1 MSSRG
6 KYLLT
11 GAVLLALIVVLFAV
25 SVAFGTV
32 SIPLRDVWD
41 VLTGA
46 DPDSI
51 TRIIVLEKRIPEAV
65 TALAAGGTLAVCG
78 LMMQTLF
85 RNPLADPSILGISSG
100 ASLAVAL
107 ITFCAGTFGFSLIIG
122 PLWQILAALAGSAAV
137 LVFLLTVSR
146 RMVGNTALLITG
158 IMVGYLASALVSV
171 LQFSGNKDAD
181 FAFIMW
187 SQGSFSRAMADG
199 FFYSFLAVCAIG
211 VAATFFLIRTFNAL
225 LLGENYA
232 RNLGIHIP
240 RARMA
245 IILISALLTGA
256 VTAYCGPIAFIGLA
270 VPHIV
275 RYTTRSA
282 DRRVLLPLTV
292 LAGAVITLACGI
304 IAKQAIFG
312 YMLPVN
318 AVTSL
323 IGAPIVIMAVLKSS
337 SAKS

>member
-171 LQFSGNKDAD
+171 LQFSGNKDAN

>member
-1 MSSRG
+1 MSLRG

-32 SIPLRDVWD
+32 SIPLREVLD

-137 LVFLLTVSR
+137 LVFLLAVSR
-146 RMVGNTALLITG
+146 RMVGNTSLLITG

-171 LQFSGNKDAD
+171 LQFSGNKDAN

-211 VAATFFLIRTFNAL
+211 VTASFFLIRTFNAL

-232 RNLGIHIP
+232 RNLGINIP
-240 RARMA
+240 RARTA

-282 DRRVLLPLTV
+282 DRRVLLPLTI
-292 LAGAVITLACGI
+292 LAGAAITLACGI

-337 SAKS
+337 SAKN

>member
-1 MSSRG
+1 MSLRG

-32 SIPLRDVWD
+32 SIPLREVLD

-46 DPDSI
+46 DQDSI

-137 LVFLLTVSR
+137 LVFLLAVSR
-146 RMVGNTALLITG
+146 RMVGNTSLLITG

-171 LQFSGNKDAD
+171 LQFSGNKDAN

-187 SQGSFSRAMADG
+187 SQGSFSRAIADG

-211 VAATFFLIRTFNAL
+211 VTASFFLIRTFNAL

-232 RNLGIHIP
+232 RNLGINIP
-240 RARMA
+240 RARTA

-282 DRRVLLPLTV
+282 DRRVS
-292 LAGAVITLACGI
+292 
-304 IAKQAIFG
+304 FR
-312 YMLPVN
+312 
-318 AVTSL
+318 
-323 IGAPIVIMAVLKSS
+323 
-337 SAKS
+337 

>member
-1 MSSRG
+1 MSLRG

-11 GAVLLALIVVLFAV
+11 GAVLLTLIVVLFAV

-32 SIPLRDVWD
+32 SIPLREVLD

-46 DPDSI
+46 DQDSI

-137 LVFLLTVSR
+137 LVFLLAVSR
-146 RMVGNTALLITG
+146 RMVGNTSLLITG

-171 LQFSGNKDAD
+171 LQFSGNKDAN

-211 VAATFFLIRTFNAL
+211 VTASFFLIRTFNAL

-232 RNLGIHIP
+232 RNLGINIP
-240 RARMA
+240 RARTA

-282 DRRVLLPLTV
+282 DRRVLLPLTI
-292 LAGAVITLACGI
+292 LAGAAITLACGI

>member
-1 MSSRG
+1 MSLRG

-32 SIPLRDVWD
+32 SIPLREVLD

-46 DPDSI
+46 DQDSI

-137 LVFLLTVSR
+137 LVFLLAVSR
-146 RMVGNTALLITG
+146 RMVGNTSLLITG

-171 LQFSGNKDAD
+171 LQFSGNKDAN

-211 VAATFFLIRTFNAL
+211 VTASFFLIRTFNAL

-232 RNLGIHIP
+232 RNLGINIP
-240 RARMA
+240 RARTA

-282 DRRVLLPLTV
+282 DRRVLLPLTI
-292 LAGAVITLACGI
+292 LAGAAITLACGI

>member
-1 MSSRG
+1 MSLRG

-11 GAVLLALIVVLFAV
+11 GTVLLALIVVLFAV

-32 SIPLRDVWD
+32 SIPLREVLD

-46 DPDSI
+46 DQDSI

-137 LVFLLTVSR
+137 LVFLLAVSR
-146 RMVGNTALLITG
+146 RMVGNTSLLITG

-171 LQFSGNKDAD
+171 LQFSGNKDAN

-211 VAATFFLIRTFNAL
+211 VTASFFLIRTFNAL

-232 RNLGIHIP
+232 RNLGINIP
-240 RARMA
+240 RARTA

-282 DRRVLLPLTV
+282 DRRVLLPLTI
-292 LAGAVITLACGI
+292 LAGAAITLACGI